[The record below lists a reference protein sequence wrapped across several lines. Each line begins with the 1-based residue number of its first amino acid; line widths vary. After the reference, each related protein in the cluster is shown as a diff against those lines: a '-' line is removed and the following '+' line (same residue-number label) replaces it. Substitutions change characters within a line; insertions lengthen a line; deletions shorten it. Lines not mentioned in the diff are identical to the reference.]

1 MHSIK
6 NDTNLEEENLILMYS
21 VSYKLNLY
29 IIKYTIHI
37 RLAVSWIN
45 KKSSKIN
52 AIYDLFICRN
62 DILSSFKSF
71 YINIIIFL

>member
-6 NDTNLEEENLILMYS
+6 NDTNLEEENLILI
-21 VSYKLNLY
+21 SYKLNLY

-52 AIYDLFICRN
+52 AINDLFICRN

-71 YINIIIFL
+71 YIVIIIFL